1 MKLITIVAFSSMK
14 LDTKKVSPAIPQ
26 TLNKCKQVIFKTN
39 LKFAGVVL
47 LEFECSTLTLAND
60 DGLYV

>member
-1 MKLITIVAFSSMK
+1 MK